1 MIDDFFCRD
10 SDTPRGGMENGISSA
25 GWDLCRSER
34 ICRNRHSPPPK
45 TVHACVYTQPPGGG
59 KARAVGRR
67 FRAGRLPPPLSL
79 SLSLSLSLHKPNS
92 TPRRSLVSWAAEAGG
107 PLLVSGAYSVGRRRT
122 NMRGARPAAPPQSG
136 PAVRRPVPSPPGAP
150 PFPRPASSCL
160 HVRWPHFLRRKPHRG
175 RE

>member
-1 MIDDFFCRD
+1 
-10 SDTPRGGMENGISSA
+10 MENGISSA

-67 FRAGRLPPPLSL
+67 FGAGRLPPPLSL
-79 SLSLSLSLHKPNS
+79 SLSLSLSTNPTPLHGAA
-92 TPRRSLVSWAAEAGG
+92 SWTAEAGG

-122 NMRGARPAAPPQSG
+122 NMRGARPAAPPKRSG
-136 PAVRRPVPSPPGAP
+136 GRFR
-150 PFPRPASSCL
+150 PRPAPRL
-160 HVRWPHFLRRKPHRG
+160 FRG
-175 RE
+175 PLLPASMSDGRTFSDENPIEAESEESVKSQ